1 MMIEQD
7 LQTCKDFDKIYKYF
21 LWRISPSYNV
31 AYDVCDKH
39 SIDPTKVALYYES
52 EEGKEA
58 TYTFSQLKRLS
69 NRFANALIGLGVQ
82 RGDRVGI
89 YLPQR
94 PEAALVH
101 LATLKIGGISV
112 PMTPMFGPEAISHR
126 MNDCQAK
133 ILVFAIEDNEKILDT
148 QNQLKTIEH
157 LIAVGGKQKGARE
170 FDSLL
175 SEGSEDFKIA
185 ATSADDP
192 AFLVYTSGTTGL
204 PKGALHAHRC
214 IPGRLT
220 GLEMAHNF
228 LPQEGDL
235 FWTPADW
242 AWIGGLLDSLI
253 APWAYGIPVLAAE
266 RRRFDPE
273 RAFALIEKYRVRNAF
288 LPPLALKIMSNVTDA
303 SHRYKTEMRSVH
315 SGGES
320 LPLDVLNWGKETFH
334 SLCEMYG
341 MTEMGFVVGNCPAIL
356 PIKPGSMGKAYP
368 GHPVEL
374 VDEAGQVLPPGQ
386 LGEVAIHRSDPGM
399 FLGYWGNREATEAK
413 FIGDWMLSS
422 DLAIKDEEGYFWF
435 RGRKDDVITS
445 AGYRIGP
452 EEIEKCIFRH
462 PSVQDVAVIASPDPI
477 RGSIVK
483 AFIMLKKEIA
493 PSEVIRD
500 EIQAMVK
507 KNLGAYEYPRE
518 IEFLEDFPRTVTG
531 KIQRHVLREWENQ
544 KKAKKE

>member
-1 MMIEQD
+1 MIEQD
-7 LQTCKDFDKIYKYF
+7 LQTYRDFDKIYKYF
-21 LWRISPSYNV
+21 SWRIPPSYNV

-52 EEGKEA
+52 EDGKEA
-58 TYTFSQLKRLS
+58 KYTFSDLKKLSDRL
-69 NRFANALIGLGVQ
+69 ANALMDLDLR

-94 PEAALVH
+94 PEAAIAH
-101 LATLKIGGISV
+101 LASLKLGGISV

-148 QNQLKTIEH
+148 QNQLETIEH
-157 LIAVGGKQKGARE
+157 LIVVGGKQKGARE

-175 SEGSEDFKIA
+175 NEGSEDFNM
-185 ATSADDP
+185 TPTRADDP

-204 PKGALHAHRC
+204 PKGSLHAHRC
-214 IPGRLT
+214 IPARLT
-220 GLEMAHNF
+220 GLEMSHNF
-228 LPQEGDL
+228 LPQTGDL
-235 FWTPADW
+235 FWSPADW
-242 AWIGGLLDSLI
+242 AWIGGLFDSLF
-253 APWAYGIPVLAAE
+253 APWTHGIPVLAAE

-303 SHRYKTEMRSVH
+303 SHRYKIQMRSVH

-320 LPLDVLNWGKETFH
+320 LPLDVLNWGKETFG
-334 SLCEMYG
+334 SLSEIYG
-341 MTEMGFVVGNCPAIL
+341 MTEMGFVVGNCPSVL

-368 GHPVEL
+368 GHRVEV
-374 VDEAGQVLPPGQ
+374 VDDAGEVLPPGEM
-386 LGEVAIHRSDPGM
+386 GDVAIHHSDPGM
-399 FLGYWGNREATEAK
+399 FLGYWGNRKATEEK
-413 FIGDWMLSS
+413 FKGEWMYSN
-422 DLAIKDEEGYFWF
+422 DLAIKDEDGYFWF
-435 RGRKDDVITS
+435 KSRKDDVITS

-452 EEIEKCIFRH
+452 EEIEKCIFKH
-462 PSVQDVAVIASPDPI
+462 PSVQDVAVTASPDPV
-477 RGSIVK
+477 RVSIVK
-483 AFIMLKKEIA
+483 AFIMLKKGVA
-493 PSEVIRD
+493 PSEAIRD

-544 KKAKKE
+544 KKAKKL

>member
-1 MMIEQD
+1 MIGKD
-7 LQTCKDFDKIYKYF
+7 LQSLKDFNKIYNAF
-21 LWRISPSYNV
+21 SWDIAQSYNV
-31 AYDVCDKH
+31 AWDVCDKH
-39 SIDPTKVALYYES
+39 SSNPDKVGLYYES
-52 EEGKEA
+52 EDGKQA
-58 TYTFSQLKRLS
+58 VYTFSELKRLS
-69 NRFANALIGLGVQ
+69 NRLANALMGLGLGH
-82 RGDRVGI
+82 GDRVGI

-94 PEAALVH
+94 PEAALAH
-101 LATLKIGGISV
+101 LATLKLGAISV
-112 PMTPMFGPEAISHR
+112 PMTPMFGPEAIAHR
-126 MNDCQAK
+126 MNDCHAK
-133 ILVFAIEDNEKILDT
+133 VLLFALEDCEKILDMRH
-148 QNQLKTIEH
+148 QFETIEH
-157 LIAVGGKQKGARE
+157 LIVAGGEQKGIRE

-175 SEGSEDFKIA
+175 NNSSEEFKIV

-253 APWAYGIPVLAAE
+253 APWTYGIPVLAAE
-266 RRRFDPE
+266 RRRFDPD
-273 RAFALIEKYRVRNAF
+273 RVFALIEKYRVRNAF
-288 LPPLALKIMSNVTDA
+288 LPPLALKIMSSVTNA
-303 SHRYKTEMRSVH
+303 SSRYRILMRSVH

-320 LPLDVLNWGKETFH
+320 LPLDVLGWGKETFH
-334 SLCEMYG
+334 SLSEIYG
-341 MTEMGFVVGNCPAIL
+341 MTEMGFVVGNCPSIL

-368 GHPVEL
+368 GHRVEI

-399 FLGYWGNREATEAK
+399 FLGYWGNHEATEEK
-413 FIGDWMLSS
+413 FIGEWMLSS

-435 RGRKDDVITS
+435 KSRKDDVITS

-452 EEIEKCIFRH
+452 EEIEKCIFKH
-462 PSVQDVAVIASPDPI
+462 PSIQDVAVTASPDPV

-483 AFIMLKKEIA
+483 AFIMLKKGVA
-493 PSEVIRD
+493 PSEAIRD

-544 KKAKKE
+544 KKVKKE